1 MLASSDTTPA
11 ANTFDEAEAS
21 GRAVIGVDGEGGED
35 VLSGKEGGSALEI
48 SPSAGG
54 EGKSVW
60 EGGENWRKVKVRR
73 WIEMGTLFAGTSD
86 TYHGLPCKIWRLAR
100 RYPSKMLKN
109 THFAQLAAY
118 ENAHGDVGRGECAMG
133 VGGEVEHFRAPWGP

>member
-11 ANTFDEAEAS
+11 ANTLDEAEAS
-21 GRAVIGVDGEGGED
+21 GGAVIGVDKKGEEGL
-35 VLSGKEGGSALEI
+35 LSVKEGGSALET

-73 WIEMGTLFAGTSD
+73 WIDMGTLFCRHVRYISWFTLQDLEAGA
-86 TYHGLPCKIWRLAR
+86 PI
-100 RYPSKMLKN
+100 PFQN
-109 THFAQLAAY
+109 AQK
-118 ENAHGDVGRGECAMG
+118 HS
-133 VGGEVEHFRAPWGP
+133 FRPTRSI

>member
-73 WIEMGTLFAGTSD
+73 WIDMGTRLMPA
-86 TYHGLPCKIWRLAR
+86 LPIHINIVCKVWRRER
-100 RYPSKMLKN
+100 RTPSN
-109 THFAQLAAY
+109 NAQKQ
-118 ENAHGDVGRGECAMG
+118 
-133 VGGEVEHFRAPWGP
+133 

>member
-35 VLSGKEGGSALEI
+35 VHPAKEGETALET

-60 EGGENWRKVKVRR
+60 VGGENWRKVKVRL
-73 WIEMGTLFAGTSD
+73 WIDMETRLMPAR
-86 TYHGLPCKIWRLAR
+86 PIRINIVCKVWRRER
-100 RYPSKMLKN
+100 RKPSNNVQK
-109 THFAQLAAY
+109 Q
-118 ENAHGDVGRGECAMG
+118 
-133 VGGEVEHFRAPWGP
+133 

>member
-21 GRAVIGVDGEGGED
+21 GRAVIGVDGEGRED

-60 EGGENWRKVKVRR
+60 EGGENWRKSEST
-73 WIEMGTLFAGTSD
+73 WLD
-86 TYHGLPCKIWRLAR
+86 
-100 RYPSKMLKN
+100 RYGN
-109 THFAQLAAY
+109 TF
-118 ENAHGDVGRGECAMG
+118 
-133 VGGEVEHFRAPWGP
+133 